1 MEALSKIGLPDL
13 FMRPQG
19 YPVVFFYV
27 ASATEGVPCDLKLAL
42 TQPHLFPI
50 IPIKI
55 VCIKDGKTEGTDRCA
70 RSTRIQEK

>member
-1 MEALSKIGLPDL
+1 MC
-13 FMRPQG
+13 
-19 YPVVFFYV
+19 V
-27 ASATEGVPCDLKLAL
+27 
-42 TQPHLFPI
+42 FPI

>member
-27 ASATEGVPCDLKLAL
+27 ASATGGLPCDLKSMAEKLAL
-42 TQPHLFPI
+42 TQSHLIHI
-50 IPIKI
+50 IPIN
-55 VCIKDGKTEGTDRCA
+55 